1 MEEKVRMVIN
11 GQEGEFPVGMTV
23 LEAVQRE
30 GIDIP
35 TLCYHRALDPAGLC
49 RLCIVEVSGSIRP
62 AIRVSCIQEVKEGL
76 IVETETERIRR
87 NRSLLLE
94 LFLARARDS
103 VEIIDL
109 AAKYG
114 VTSSRFETGVCDECV
129 RCGLCVRVCR
139 EKIGAQALSF
149 SGRGYD
155 RHLST
160 PFDRLSDDCLGCGAC
175 AQVCPTHAI
184 RMDDRGNQR
193 KIYTWGQVFAR
204 FTLEPCDACGRP
216 FAPQKYIDYIQKKN
230 IARAGF
236 QTSGKICP
244 ECERKEMAQKRSKI
258 ARRPLR

>member
-1 MEEKVRMVIN
+1 MEEIVQMVIN
-11 GQEGEFPVGMTV
+11 GKELEFPSGITV
-23 LEAVQRE
+23 LEAAQRA

-35 TLCYHRALDPAGLC
+35 TLCHHRALDPAGLC
-49 RLCIVEVSGSIRP
+49 RLCIVEVSGSIRHG
-62 AIRVSCIQEVKEGL
+62 IRVSCIQEVKDGL
-76 IVETETERIRR
+76 IVETDTDRIRR

-109 AAKYG
+109 AAKFG
-114 VTSSRFETGVCDECV
+114 VSASRFETGVCDECV

-155 RHLST
+155 RHVST

-175 AQVCPTHAI
+175 AQMCPTHAI

-193 KIYTWGQVFAR
+193 RIYSWGQVFAR

-216 FAPQKYIDYIQKKN
+216 YAPQKYIDHIQEKN
-230 IARAGF
+230 KTRGGF
-236 QTSGKICP
+236 QTGGRLCP
-244 ECERKEMAQKRSKI
+244 ECERKEMAQKRSKLT
-258 ARRPLR
+258 RFR

>member
-1 MEEKVRMVIN
+1 MEEKVQMIIDGR
-11 GQEGEFPVGMTV
+11 ELEFPADITV
-23 LEAVQRE
+23 LEAAQRE

-49 RLCIVEVSGSIRP
+49 RLCIVELSGSIRQT
-62 AIRVSCIQEVKEGL
+62 IRVSCIQEVKEGL
-76 IVETETERIRR
+76 VVETDTERIRR

-94 LFLARARDS
+94 LYLARARDS

-109 AAKYG
+109 AARYG
-114 VTSSRFETGVCDECV
+114 VTSSRFETGGCDECV

-149 SGRGYD
+149 SARGYE
-155 RHLST
+155 RHVST

-175 AQVCPTHAI
+175 AQICPTHAI

-193 KIYTWGQVFAR
+193 KIYSWGQVFAR

-216 FAPQKYIDYIQKKN
+216 YAPQKYIDYIHQKNRNRPGVPTSKN
-230 IARAGF
+230 F
-236 QTSGKICP
+236 CP
-244 ECERKEMAQKRSKI
+244 ECERKEMAEKRSKF
-258 ARRPLR
+258 ARFRR